1 MNKPF
6 PFVLSMIALTIG
18 VSELAIQISLPEVRS
33 TPLIFSSVICTL
45 LGIFSAFLVGR
56 KAQEDQNA

>member
-1 MNKPF
+1 MYKPF

-18 VSELAIQISLPEVRS
+18 VSPPEERS
-33 TPLIFSSVICTL
+33 SPVIFSSVICTL